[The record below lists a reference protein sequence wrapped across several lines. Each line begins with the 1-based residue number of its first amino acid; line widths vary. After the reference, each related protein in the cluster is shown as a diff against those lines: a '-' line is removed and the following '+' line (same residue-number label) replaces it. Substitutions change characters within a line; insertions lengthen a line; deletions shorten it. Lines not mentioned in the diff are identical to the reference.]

1 MYAVAYAMSM
11 CNPVQNVRILPVF
24 SGIIA
29 LKAISDM
36 DGVSRFDEA
45 VRTKARN
52 GKGEIR
58 LAWDLGSLPDALLKV
73 LGQADSQSE
82 LPCHDDGYCRADS
95 QSGSTPNRKDEGRNA
110 ECAHTLE

>member
-11 CNPVQNVRILPVF
+11 CNPVQNVRILPF
-24 SGIIA
+24 FFWNNSIEGNFRH
-29 LKAISDM
+29 
-36 DGVSRFDEA
+36 GVSRFDEA